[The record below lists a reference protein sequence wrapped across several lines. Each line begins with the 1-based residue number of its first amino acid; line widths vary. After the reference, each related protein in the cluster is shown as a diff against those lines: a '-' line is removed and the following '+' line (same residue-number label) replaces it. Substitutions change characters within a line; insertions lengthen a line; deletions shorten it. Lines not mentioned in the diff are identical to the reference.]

1 MEVYLLRVVPT
12 FDSLPSPFI
21 SILALLFRTFI
32 PAVQHYLLFNVC
44 QVHLV
49 FAMIV
54 SLSILLSSLAISF
67 ASPLEVRTVSAL
79 NTAAFEEAQQR
90 DGTAT
95 RAFSST
101 EIKERQYSAEVGIY

>member
-21 SILALLFRTFI
+21 SILAFLFRIFI
-32 PAVQHYLLFNVC
+32 PAVQHYLLFNFC
-44 QVHLV
+44 QVHPV

-67 ASPLEVRTVSAL
+67 ASPLEVRTVSTL
-79 NTAAFEEAQQR
+79 NTAAFEEAQQS
-90 DGTAT
+90 DNTAT

-101 EIKERQYSAEVGIY
+101 EIKVCQYSTEVGIY